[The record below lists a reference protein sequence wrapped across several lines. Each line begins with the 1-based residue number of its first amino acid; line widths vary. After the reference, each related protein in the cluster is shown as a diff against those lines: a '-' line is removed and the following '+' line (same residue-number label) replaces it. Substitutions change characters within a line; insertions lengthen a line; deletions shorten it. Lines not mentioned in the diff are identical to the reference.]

1 MPYCCYGLCKS
12 DSRKPEAGVTFIP
25 FPKPTKEHLLIAK
38 RWVHLCARSNLTI
51 KNITRNTYICSKHFP
66 EGEVLNIRKN
76 PTLEP
81 FNARK
86 QFKEKAKARRR
97 RNVQQTVIETS
108 NSDPLLNKK
117 KTYSRLNTS
126 QLTIDEIP
134 MEIEQITES
143 CEIAQSVKHTSSTDT
158 ASETESR

>member
-12 DSRKPEAGVTFIP
+12 DSRKPEANVIFIP
-25 FPKPTKEHLLIAK
+25 FPKPKNHLLIAK
-38 RWVHLCARSNLTI
+38 RWVHLCARDNLTI

-97 RNVQQTVIETS
+97 RNVQQTVIETPD
-108 NSDPLLNKK
+108 SDPPSLKVDHTLLHKVA
-117 KTYSRLNTS
+117 
-126 QLTIDEIP
+126 P
-134 MEIEQITES
+134 
-143 CEIAQSVKHTSSTDT
+143 
-158 ASETESR
+158 